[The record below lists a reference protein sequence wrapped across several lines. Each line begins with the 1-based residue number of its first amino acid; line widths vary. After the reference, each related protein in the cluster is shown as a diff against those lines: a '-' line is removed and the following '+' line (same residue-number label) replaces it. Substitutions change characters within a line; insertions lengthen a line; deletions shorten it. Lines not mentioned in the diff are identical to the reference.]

1 MKYEIT
7 NRYTGKTQFTVN
19 ICCDDNA
26 TINQKIG
33 LSVNWALESA
43 AKLHGADLRWADLQ
57 GADLHGAT
65 LEGADLRGAD
75 LRGADLRWADLR
87 GADLHGATLE
97 GADLRNVTLR
107 GADLRWADLRG
118 ADLRWA
124 NLRGADLQG
133 AKLHGATLV
142 DGGQRI
148 DGYRFVGWAREGAL
162 QIRAGCR
169 DFTISEARGHWG
181 SPGYPDKSRADET
194 LLILDHIE
202 AVAKIRGIIK

>member
-7 NRYTGKTQFTVN
+7 NRYTGKTQFTAD
-19 ICCDDNA
+19 IDCDDNA

-43 AKLHGADLRWADLQ
+43 ANLQ
-57 GADLHGAT
+57 GAKLH
-65 LEGADLRGAD
+65 
-75 LRGADLRWADLR
+75 
-87 GADLHGATLE
+87 
-97 GADLRNVTLR
+97 

-124 NLRGADLQG
+124 DLHGADLQG

>member
-57 GADLHGAT
+57 
-65 LEGADLRGAD
+65 
-75 LRGADLRWADLR
+75 